1 MPFSR
6 QTSNPGRRALA
17 AATGLLAATLLWLCA
32 VQAALA
38 GVPVKAALM
47 LNMSTGRL
55 LYQKNV
61 DMLIPPASL
70 TKLMTS
76 LLVHEALAE
85 GRLSLGTKVRVSS
98 EAANVGGSSM
108 RLRAGE
114 HVTVDQLLQ
123 GTMISSG
130 NDAATALA
138 LKVSGREKNFVDAM
152 NTKARRLGMKNTRFK
167 NPTGLPAAGQVTTAR
182 DLMRLAS
189 AYLRKYPRSSRY
201 HSQKS
206 YSWHGQVRGTTN
218 PFLGRKGVNGLKT
231 GFTLASG
238 YNIILTAER
247 GNTRLLVI
255 LLGASSKGNRL
266 EAGNTLLDAGFKHPN
281 NARLVRTTVD
291 GEETRSLATTTPQKP
306 QGSREVKKAPES
318 QPKKQ
323 GRTQSKQTGK
333 DRQVR
338 EAGPNTYVYRMA
350 SVRTEADARAE
361 QKRYEKKG
369 FRVRIARSGKSW
381 VLTHSFQGTD
391 RDEKAFLQRVKKAGL
406 GQPMR
411 VSKR

>member
-1 MPFSR
+1 MVHHARFSR
-6 QTSNPGRRALA
+6 PTSNRKFLGA
-17 AATGLLAATLLWLCA
+17 ASLVFATLLFWLLA

-47 LNMSTGRL
+47 LNMSTGRI
-55 LYQKNV
+55 LYQKNP

-85 GRLSLGTKVRVSS
+85 GRLSLGTRVRVTP

-108 RLRAGE
+108 RLRAGH
-114 HVTVDQLLQ
+114 HVTVDQLLH
-123 GTMISSG
+123 GIMISSG

-138 LKVSGREKNFVDAM
+138 LKVSGRQKNFVDAM

-189 AYLRKYPRSSRY
+189 AYLRKFPRASRY

-206 YSWHGQVRGTTN
+206 YTYRGQVRGTTN

-238 YNIILTAER
+238 YNIILTAQR

-281 NARLVRTTVD
+281 NARLVRSAVD
-291 GEETRSLATTTPQKP
+291 GATTRSLTSTAPQK
-306 QGSREVKKAPES
+306 GKSAKEVKTAPQS

-323 GRTQSKQTGK
+323 GKTQAKQTK
-333 DRQVR
+333 LSQAK
-338 EAGPNTYVYRMA
+338 AGTHTYVYRMA

-369 FRVRIARSGKSW
+369 FKVRIGKSGKAW
-381 VLTHSFQGTD
+381 VLTYSFKGTD
-391 RDEKAFLQRVKKAGL
+391 RDEKAFVQRVKKAGL

-411 VSKR
+411 VSRK